1 MKKRTF
7 IICTIAL
14 LFSFC
19 CVNAKITQQNITGL
33 YKAEPIEEG
42 GESCGLSV
50 LITKVN
56 GRYFYNLKINGKNRK
71 GRVEIT
77 KGDKAGETY
86 INFTGIKWAEYEG
99 DVSKLGDDDERPS
112 LKLPVGIDGVLQGK
126 EITIQNYGNAMNYYV
141 KFAGCEE
148 KFIRLVRQ

>member
-1 MKKRTF
+1 MKKRTL
-7 IICTIAL
+7 IIFVAL

-19 CVNAKITQQNITGL
+19 CVNAKSTQQNITGF
-33 YKAEPIEEG
+33 YKAEPLEEG
-42 GESCGLSV
+42 GTSCDLSV
-50 LITKVN
+50 LITKAN
-56 GRYFYNLKINGKNRK
+56 GQYFYNLKINGKSRK
-71 GRVEIT
+71 GRVKIT

-141 KFAGCEE
+141 KFFGCEE